1 MNLIN
6 TCLQTPYMFFI
17 TLLEFIFVDKE
28 MYISALNMKLKKPKI
43 ILQRLCK
50 NIHINPFGI
59 HVESFWQASAD
70 IQFIFNLYN
79 VVNYGMFYLTKI
91 DKIVIKELK
100 PIITNC
106 NEKKNTSTYSYLK
119 DGKNFF

>member
-1 MNLIN
+1 MIN
-6 TCLQTPYMFFI
+6 
-17 TLLEFIFVDKE
+17 
-28 MYISALNMKLKKPKI
+28 ALNVKLKKPKI

-59 HVESFWQASAD
+59 HVEKFWQANID

-91 DKIVIKELK
+91 D
-100 PIITNC
+100 
-106 NEKKNTSTYSYLK
+106 
-119 DGKNFF
+119 